1 MKKKILIVGSGG
13 HAKSCIEI
21 INQNKNFIIKGIV
34 CENKN
39 KYKPILNIPCVGED
53 KDLERL
59 RNVFKYCFIGIGQI
73 KKNNKRVDMFNKLKK
88 IGYILPKFISNSAF
102 VSKYSYIGEGSII
115 MNKCIINHQSK
126 IGSNCIINNGSII
139 EHDVEIGDNSH
150 VSTGV
155 IINGSTKVENNVF
168 IGSGSI
174 LVNDISIKKNKF
186 IKAGKIIKRS
196 F

>member
-88 IGYILPKFISNSAF
+88 MGYILPKFTSNSAF

-174 LVNDISIKKNKF
+174 LVNDIRIKKNKF

>member
-73 KKNNKRVDMFNKLKK
+73 KKNNNSCCNYYPHTVFLL
-88 IGYILPKFISNSAF
+88 ICEIYIFK
-102 VSKYSYIGEGSII
+102 
-115 MNKCIINHQSK
+115 
-126 IGSNCIINNGSII
+126 
-139 EHDVEIGDNSH
+139 
-150 VSTGV
+150 
-155 IINGSTKVENNVF
+155 
-168 IGSGSI
+168 
-174 LVNDISIKKNKF
+174 
-186 IKAGKIIKRS
+186 
-196 F
+196 